1 MAGQN
6 QPDIL
11 FDLRA
16 NPGNEFAKPD
26 EAARFIPGETR
37 RLVGVYLPEPRSVA
51 FYLESISGFGVS
63 PDFFSGSPRIDW
75 TLRGGNK
82 DCYPNDLLAEAS
94 TFITALGSDGPQGII
109 FQVTGLVATDYLLEA
124 ALVRASGLSELSG
137 RIRVRTTPWL
147 GSGVPT
153 PFAGNVIG

>member
-26 EAARFIPGETR
+26 EAARFVPGETR

-63 PDFFSGSPRIDW
+63 PDFFS
-75 TLRGGNK
+75 
-82 DCYPNDLLAEAS
+82 
-94 TFITALGSDGPQGII
+94 
-109 FQVTGLVATDYLLEA
+109 VVAVSL
-124 ALVRASGLSELSG
+124 
-137 RIRVRTTPWL
+137 
-147 GSGVPT
+147 
-153 PFAGNVIG
+153 

>member
-82 DCYPNDLLAEAS
+82 DCYPNDIIAEAS

-153 PFAGNVIG
+153 PVAGNVIG

>member
-16 NPGNEFAKPD
+16 DPHNEFAKPD
-26 EAARFIPGETR
+26 EAARFVPGETR
-37 RLVGVYLPEPRSVA
+37 RLVGVYMAEPRSIA
-51 FYLESISGFGVS
+51 FYLESIGGFGVS

-82 DCYPNDLLAEAS
+82 DCYPNDIIAQAS
-94 TFITALGSDGPQGII
+94 TFLTTLGSDGPQGII

-124 ALVRASGLSELSG
+124 ALVRSSGLAELSG

-153 PFAGNVIG
+153 VFAGNVIG